1 MTSNEKTTA
10 AIVSI
15 ILSSIVGS
23 ICGAIGKKSQL
34 NGREINLMYGSFQ
47 FFYAV
52 CSVILKNTKNNQT
65 VVTYQRIGLS
75 VLNGFFF
82 IGISCYFFYKAFDIL
97 PYGDVFAITYSTT
110 FLTSVFIEKVRFN
123 YKLPTLT
130 CISAFISF
138 TGLIMFSQPDRL
150 RNKFEKE
157 TSEALQGVA
166 FTIISGVA
174 WAFSF
179 LNLKFM
185 KDIPVCYHWLSFS
198 IGSLSASIP
207 SFLLQRGSLTQC
219 NIDARLTLILAS
231 TFWPCAPLT
240 SIIGSQLSLPSIM
253 MLLRLITI
261 AISYLMQT
269 VFLGEALTL
278 CSAVGASAIACGV
291 VIQVV
296 SMYRK

>member
-1 MTSNEKTTA
+1 MRSYWQ
-10 AIVSI
+10 
-15 ILSSIVGS
+15 
-23 ICGAIGKKSQL
+23 KKSTKWTR
-34 NGREINLMYGSFQ
+34 NQ
-47 FFYAV
+47 FDLWLVYIFYAV
-52 CSVILKNTKNNQT
+52 CSVILLQNTKNNQT

-82 IGISCYFFYKAFDIL
+82 IGTSCYFFFKAFDVL
-97 PYGDVFAITYSTT
+97 PYGDVIAITFSTT
-110 FLTSVFIEKVRFN
+110 FLTSVFIEKFRFN
-123 YKLPTLT
+123 HKLPTLT

-150 RNKFEKE
+150 RNTFEKE

-174 WAFSF
+174 WAFF

-185 KDIPVCYHWLSFS
+185 KDIPVCYDWLSFS

-207 SFLLQRGSLTQC
+207 SFLLQQGSLTQC
-219 NIDARLTLILAS
+219 NIDARSTLISAC
-231 TFWPCAPLT
+231 TFWSCASVT

-253 MLLRLITI
+253 MLLPLITI